1 VTKKRA
7 PAYVGHRGSLGVR
20 LDRGFDRDEI
30 AAIIEDAYAEGAPP
44 RLLKTD

>member
-1 VTKKRA
+1 V
-7 PAYVGHRGSLGVR
+7 RGLCRPSRLARVR

-30 AAIIEDAYAEGAPP
+30 AAIIEDAYAEVVPP